1 VEEHKRDQKAEAVC
15 ALVVTSDVRRPE
27 TDETGE
33 IAIRLLEGD
42 GHTVVAHIIVK
53 NDSEQIKEAIERLLE
68 DERIKVVIT
77 SGGTGIGAK
86 DMTVDTVTLLF
97 DKRIEGF
104 GELFRRLSFKEVGHS
119 AILSRATAG
128 VAAGKLIFCLP
139 GSRNAVELALREIIL
154 PSLGHM
160 IWEVER
166 GR

>member
-1 VEEHKRDQKAEAVC
+1 VEEHRRDQKAEAVC
-15 ALVVTSDVRRPE
+15 ALVVTSDVRKSE
-27 TDETGE
+27 TDETGK

-42 GHTVVAHIIVK
+42 GHTVVDRIIVR
-53 NDSEQIKEAIERLLE
+53 NDSVQIKEAIEGLLE
-68 DERIKVVIT
+68 DERIKVVVT
-77 SGGTGIGAK
+77 SGGTGIGSK
-86 DMTVDTVTLLF
+86 DMTVDTVSQLF

-104 GELFRRLSFKEVGHS
+104 GELFRRLSFEEVGHS
-119 AILSRATAG
+119 AILSRASAG
-128 VAAGKLIFCLP
+128 VAAGKLVFCLP

>member
-1 VEEHKRDQKAEAVC
+1 MEEHRRDQKAEAVC
-15 ALVVTSDVRRPE
+15 ALVVTSDVRKSE
-27 TDETGE
+27 TDETGK

-42 GHTVVAHIIVK
+42 GHTVVDHIIVR
-53 NDSEQIKEAIERLLE
+53 NDSIQIKKAIEGLLE

-86 DMTVDTVTLLF
+86 DMTVDTVSQLF

-104 GELFRRLSFKEVGHS
+104 GELFRRFSFEEVGHS
-119 AILSRATAG
+119 AILSRASAG